1 MFESLL
7 EKLLSRIIGEYV
19 EGISKD
25 QMKVGIF
32 NGNVEIKNIKIK
44 KSVIDQLN
52 IPFEL
57 KFGIIEHIKMKIPW
71 TSLQSSAVEAYLKGL
86 YIVIVPKDQKEWHLI
101 QNDLIKNKH
110 NFLH

>member
-44 KSVIDQLN
+44 KSVID
-52 IPFEL
+52 
-57 KFGIIEHIKMKIPW
+57 
-71 TSLQSSAVEAYLKGL
+71 
-86 YIVIVPKDQKEWHLI
+86 
-101 QNDLIKNKH
+101 
-110 NFLH
+110 